1 MGYKKR
7 ISNYSMSRKLIR
19 FENANVFSN
28 VLISENTFRINTNN
42 LNENLNIH
50 GGVLIEDDAMVSNIE
65 ISEKLTGNAIL
76 QSNVWV
82 INGTDIHSS
91 LNNVSIGTS
100 VSTSGLY
107 IHGDAFTLPR
117 LSTDPINPVNGMMYY
132 NNVSNKLKFY
142 VNNNWV
148 SK

>member
-1 MGYKKR
+1 
-7 ISNYSMSRKLIR
+7 MSRKLIR

>member
-1 MGYKKR
+1 MQMYF
-7 ISNYSMSRKLIR
+7 L
-19 FENANVFSN
+19 N

-50 GGVLIEDDAMVSNIE
+50 GGVLIEDDAVVSNIE

-76 QSNVWV
+76 QSNAWV

>member
-50 GGVLIEDDAMVSNIE
+50 GGVLIEDDAVVSNIE

-76 QSNVWV
+76 QSNAWV